1 MYIARA
7 YNCIFATLL
16 IVIYL
21 ALPATVF
28 AHAAGLEIVS
38 TSEAIY
44 SAGATLPCD
53 DSPCP
58 DRQDSD
64 CCDTAFCLCECHA
77 PLGQNLRL
85 DYAPVIA
92 VQNVLEK
99 AWSLPQVYRPIFV
112 PPQNLC

>member
-28 AHAAGLEIVS
+28 AHAASLEVVL

-53 DSPCP
+53 ESP
-58 DRQDSD
+58 
-64 CCDTAFCLCECHA
+64 
-77 PLGQNLRL
+77 
-85 DYAPVIA
+85 
-92 VQNVLEK
+92 
-99 AWSLPQVYRPIFV
+99 
-112 PPQNLC
+112 